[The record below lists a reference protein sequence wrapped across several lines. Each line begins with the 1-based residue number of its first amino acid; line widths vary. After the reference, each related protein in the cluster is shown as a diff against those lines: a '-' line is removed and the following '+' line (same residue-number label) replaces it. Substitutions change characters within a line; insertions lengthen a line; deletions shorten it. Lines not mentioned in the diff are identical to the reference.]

1 MNNLEKKNYYNS
13 LLTLYSNQL
22 TKFEKEDML
31 DYYTNDLSLSEIA
44 NNRNVSRN
52 AVYLSIRQGEKKLEE
67 LETRLSL
74 LSKLNKII
82 DELEKTNKLDD
93 ISNIKE
99 NISKIIEE
107 LKNGI

>member
-1 MNNLEKKNYYNS
+1 MNTLEKKNYYNS
-13 LLTLYSNQL
+13 LLTIYSSQL
-22 TKFEKEDML
+22 TQVEKEDML
-31 DYYTNDLSLSEIA
+31 DYYNNDLSLSEIA
-44 NNRNVSRN
+44 INRNVSRN
-52 AVYLSIRQGEKKLEE
+52 AVYLSIKQGEKKLDE

-82 DELEKTNKLDD
+82 HELEIANKEED
-93 ISNIKE
+93 ISKLKE